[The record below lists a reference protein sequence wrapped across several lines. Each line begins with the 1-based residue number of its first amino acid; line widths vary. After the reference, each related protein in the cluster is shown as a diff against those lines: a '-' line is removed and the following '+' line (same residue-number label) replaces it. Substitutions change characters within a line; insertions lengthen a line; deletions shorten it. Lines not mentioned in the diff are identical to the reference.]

1 MHDLAPLTALGGT
14 EPRVETIGT
23 VTLTEVPGL
32 ALASVTARLGREA
45 DCAKGLRTLLDAD
58 LPGPGRAALASPLS
72 AVWMGAD
79 QWMIGAPFDS
89 HEDLAA
95 RLKTRL
101 KNLASVT
108 EQSDGW
114 VCFDVTGAA
123 VVAMFERLCAAPV
136 RRMQAGDALRST
148 IHQMGCFVICGA
160 PGAHIRVLGPR
171 SSAGSLHHAL
181 VQAAVS
187 IA

>member
-1 MHDLAPLTALGGT
+1 VHDLVPLTALGGS
-14 EPRVETIGT
+14 EAQVETNGT
-23 VTLTEVPGL
+23 VTLTELPDL
-32 ALASVTARLGREA
+32 ALASVTARLGHDDA
-45 DCAKGLRTLLDAD
+45 CAEGLQALLGAEP
-58 LPGPGRAALASPLS
+58 PGPGKAVLASPLS
-72 AVWMGAD
+72 AVWMGPD

-95 RLKTRL
+95 RLKMKL
-101 KNLASVT
+101 KDAASVT

-114 VCFDVTGAA
+114 VCFDVTGAD

-136 RRMQAGDALRST
+136 RRMQAGDAQRST

-181 VQAAVS
+181 MQAAVS
-187 IA
+187 VA